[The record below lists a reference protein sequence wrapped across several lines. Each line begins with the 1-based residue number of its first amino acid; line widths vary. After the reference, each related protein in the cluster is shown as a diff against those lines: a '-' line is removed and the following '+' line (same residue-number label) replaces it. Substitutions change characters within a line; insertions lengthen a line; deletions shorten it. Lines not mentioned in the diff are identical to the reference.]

1 MNTGGLR
8 GVRVLDFTQVWAGPY
23 CSLLLALN
31 GAEVIKVESE
41 RRPDRTRFFSVTLA
55 TTYKGKDE
63 SQLYNNLN
71 LNKVDI
77 TLNLSHP
84 QGVELA
90 KDMTKVCDVVV
101 ENFRPGVMARLG
113 LDYEALR
120 QVRPDIVYLSSSSR
134 GSTGPEWNYAGYAPT
149 FAALSGLSYLTGH
162 RDGTPSLMSGRTDLL
177 VGTSAFLAIMA
188 ALIYRSRTG
197 KGQYIDLSSSE
208 AIAVL
213 IGDTFMD
220 YAINGRDQT
229 RNGNR
234 DPSMAPHNCYRCQGE
249 DKWISIAVASEEEWQ
264 SFCNA
269 IGNPEWTKDA
279 RFADAFSRKA
289 NEDELDRL
297 ISEWA
302 LNHNHYEAME
312 LLQGGGVAAMPS
324 FSSEELFDN
333 PHLRERR
340 VYTEVDHPI
349 IGKQT
354 LVGEPWKLSAT
365 PAAVTRHAPLFGE
378 HNQYVFGK
386 LLGMSTARIEQ
397 LQKEHIIY

>member
-23 CSLLLALN
+23 CSMLLAFN

-41 RRPDRTRFFSVTLA
+41 KRPDRTRFFSVTLA
-55 TTYKGKDE
+55 TTYKGKEE
-63 SQLYNNLN
+63 SQLFNNLN
-71 LNKVDI
+71 LNKLDI

-90 KDMTKVCDVVV
+90 KDIAKLCDVVV

-134 GSTGPEWNYAGYAPT
+134 GSKGPEWNYAGYAPT
-149 FAALSGLSYLTGH
+149 FAALSGLSHLTGH
-162 RDGTPSLMSGRTDLL
+162 RNGTPSLMSGRTDLL
-177 VGTSAFLAIMA
+177 VGTIAFLAIMA

-208 AIAVL
+208 AISVL
-213 IGDTFMD
+213 IGDAFMD
-220 YAINGRDQT
+220 YAMNGREQI

-234 DPSMAPHNCYRCQGE
+234 DPAMAPHNCYRCQGE
-249 DKWISIAVASEEEWQ
+249 DKWISIAVASDEEWQ
-264 SFCNA
+264 SFCDV
-269 IGNPEWTKDA
+269 IGKPEWARDE
-279 RFADAFSRKA
+279 RFADALSRKA

-302 LNHNHYEAME
+302 LNHTHYEAME
-312 LLQGGGVAAMPS
+312 LLQGAGVAAMPS
-324 FSSEELFDN
+324 FSSEELFNN
-333 PHLRERR
+333 PHLKERR
-340 VYTEVDHPI
+340 VYTEVDHPVL
-349 IGKQT
+349 GKQT
-354 LVGEPWKLSAT
+354 LVGTPWKLSAT

-378 HNQYVFGK
+378 HNKYVFGE
-386 LLGMSTARIEQ
+386 LLGMPAERLDQ
-397 LQKEHIIY
+397 LQKEHIVY

>member
-23 CSLLLALN
+23 CSMLLAFN

-41 RRPDRTRFFSVTLA
+41 KRPDRTRFFSVTLA
-55 TTYKGKDE
+55 TTYKGKEE
-63 SQLYNNLN
+63 SQLFNNLN
-71 LNKVDI
+71 LNKLDI

-90 KDMTKVCDVVV
+90 KDIAKLCDVVV

-120 QVRPDIVYLSSSSR
+120 QVKPDIVYLSSSAR
-134 GSTGPEWNYAGYAPT
+134 GSTGPEWDYAGYAPT
-149 FAALSGLSYLTGH
+149 FAALSGLSHLTGH
-162 RDGTPSLMSGRTDLL
+162 RNGTPSLMSGRTDLL
-177 VGTSAFLAIMA
+177 VGTIAFLAIVA

-220 YAINGRDQT
+220 YAMNGREQT

-234 DPSMAPHNCYRCQGE
+234 DPAMAPHNCYRCQGE
-249 DKWISIAVASEEEWQ
+249 DKWISIAVASDEEWQ
-264 SFCNA
+264 SFCDA
-269 IGNPEWTKDA
+269 IGNPEWTRNE
-279 RFADAFSRKA
+279 RFADALSRKA

-302 LNHNHYEAME
+302 LNHTHYEAME
-312 LLQGGGVAAMPS
+312 LLQGAGVAAMPS
-324 FSSEELFDN
+324 FSSEELFNN
-333 PHLRERR
+333 PHLKERR
-340 VYTEVDHPI
+340 VYTEVDHPVL
-349 IGKQT
+349 GKQT
-354 LVGEPWKLSAT
+354 LVGTPWKLSAT
-365 PAAVTRHAPLFGE
+365 PAVVTRHAPLFGE
-378 HNQYVFGK
+378 HNEYVFGK
-386 LLGMSTARIEQ
+386 LLGISTARLDQ
-397 LQKEHIIY
+397 LQKEHIVY

>member
-1 MNTGGLR
+1 MNTGGLT

-41 RRPDRTRFFSVTLA
+41 RRTDRTRLFSVTLA

-63 SQLYNNLN
+63 STLFNNLN
-71 LNKVDI
+71 LNKLDI

-90 KDMTKVCDVVV
+90 KDIVKVCDVVV

-113 LDYEALR
+113 LDYEAMR
-120 QVRPDIVYLSSSSR
+120 RVRPDIVYLSSSSR

-149 FAALSGLSYLTGH
+149 FTALGGLAYITGH
-162 RDGTPSLMSGRTDLL
+162 QDGMPSLMSGRTDLL
-177 VGTSAFLAIMA
+177 VGASAFLAIMA

-208 AIAVL
+208 AIGVL

-220 YAINGRDQT
+220 YAMNGREQT
-229 RNGNR
+229 RKGNR
-234 DPSMAPHNCYRCQGE
+234 DSAMAPHNCYRCQGE
-249 DKWISIAVASEEEWQ
+249 DKWISIAIASDEEWQ
-264 SFCNA
+264 SFCDA
-269 IGNPEWTKDA
+269 IGNPEWTREE
-279 RFADAFSRKA
+279 RFADAYSRKA
-289 NEDELDRL
+289 NEDELDWL

-302 LNHNHYEAME
+302 LNHTHYQAME
-312 LLQGGGVAAMPS
+312 LLQGAGVAAMPS
-324 FSSEELFDN
+324 FSSEELFHN
-333 PHLRERR
+333 PQVKERK
-340 VYTEVDHPI
+340 VFTEVDHPV

-354 LVGEPWKLSAT
+354 LVGTPWKLSAT

-378 HNQYVFGK
+378 HNEYVFCE
-386 LLGMSTARIEQ
+386 LLGMPMARLEQ
-397 LQKEHIIY
+397 LQKERIVY

>member
-23 CSLLLALN
+23 CSMLLALN

-71 LNKVDI
+71 LNKLDI

-90 KDMTKVCDVVV
+90 KDIAKVCDVVV
-101 ENFRPGVMARLG
+101 ENFRPGVMDRLG

-149 FAALSGLSYLTGH
+149 FAALSGLSHLTGH

-208 AIAVL
+208 AISVL

-220 YAINGRDQT
+220 YAMNGREQT

-269 IGNPEWTKDA
+269 INNPEWTKDA

-302 LNHNHYEAME
+302 LNHTHYEAME
-312 LLQGGGVAAMPS
+312 LLQGAGVAAMPT

-340 VYTEVDHPI
+340 VYTEIDHPV

-386 LLGMSTARIEQ
+386 LLGMPTARLEQ